1 MNTDLPQNIRNLIA
15 QVAKKTKLRKAE
27 RADVQRELTSHFQ
40 EALASGKSA
49 DDVVRAYGD
58 AHACAKNLRIAV
70 IAKRSPIDRAFGLTF
85 MWSARA
91 AGAFVLL
98 YAVVAISMSFNTP
111 KVSFDPVKRYR
122 ESLPVAKS
130 PDQVAWPA
138 YRDALV
144 KMGMGWDDPKRESAE
159 VEAVSD
165 SLPGSENW
173 NTATAWL
180 TANRAQIDAFCK
192 ATKRPVLGFPV
203 GVAVSDDDAALLGK
217 NSQSNS
223 ISNAAIDNSDVD
235 KPDRSEFPSF
245 NMSLPQFAIL
255 RQVVRII
262 ASDMM
267 MAVEKADGERATRDA
282 EAIIALSIHAQEGR
296 ILIGDLVGMS
306 IRSIVVNRI
315 LMALEWKPN
324 TFTDSQLKRLQ
335 NALRSVPRALERP
348 DFTYERLMFE
358 DIVQRLYTDDGH
370 GDGRFAPQWKQLRLI
385 SALESASAGNHGKK
399 QGATTQLTLLTSW
412 LSQPFAFYAIAGRK
426 EALDHYD
433 ASMKRLASQPNDSL
447 NDAMTASAIAD
458 EKFVESMT
466 AYGARFFLEGLLMP
480 ALGKVE
486 FNFQIDR
493 ANRDACVISIAAEL
507 YHRANGKWPASATD
521 LAPLC
526 NGNAPRDSWN
536 GKLILMETDANGFRM
551 WSVGRDGVDDRGNLK
566 KSTQVEYSVDWVWLA
581 PRGNLQRWEENE
593 PQ

>member
-58 AHACAKNLRIAV
+58 AQACAKNLRIAV

-91 AGAFVLL
+91 VGAFVLL

-159 VEAVSD
+159 VEAAIAL

-173 NTATAWL
+173 NAATAWL

-192 ATKRPVLGFPV
+192 ATERPVLGFPL
-203 GVAVSDDDAALLGK
+203 GVAVSDDDAALLWR

-235 KPDRSEFPSF
+235 KLDPSELPSF
-245 NMSLPQFAIL
+245 SMPLPHFAIL
-255 RQVVRII
+255 KQAVRII

-282 EAIIALSIHAQEGR
+282 EAIIALSIHFQEARMLLG
-296 ILIGDLVGMS
+296 GFVGVS

-348 DFTYERLMFE
+348 DFTLERLMFE

-370 GDGRFAPQWKQLRLI
+370 GDGRFAPQWKQLRMI
-385 SALESASAGNHGKK
+385 SALEGVSADKPR
-399 QGATTQLTLLTSW
+399 ATTQFTLLASW

-433 ASMKRLASQPNDSL
+433 ASMKRLAIQPNDSL
-447 NDAMTASAIAD
+447 NDTVTASAIA
-458 EKFVESMT
+458 EEEFVESMT
-466 AYGARFFLEGLLMP
+466 AHGARFFLEGILMP
-480 ALGKVE
+480 GLGKVAFE
-486 FNFQIDR
+486 LQIDR

-536 GKLILMETDANGFRM
+536 GKSILMETDANGFRM
-551 WSVGRDGVDDRGNLK
+551 WSVGRDGVDNRGNLK
-566 KSTQVEYSVDWVWLA
+566 KSTQAKDSVDWVWLA

-593 PQ
+593 RQ

>member
-91 AGAFVLL
+91 VGAFVLL

-144 KMGMGWDDPKRESAE
+144 KMGMGRDDPKRESAG
-159 VEAVSD
+159 VEAASD

-173 NTATAWL
+173 NAATAWL

-192 ATKRPVLGFPV
+192 ATKRPVFGFPV
-203 GVAVSDDDAALLGK
+203 GVAVSDDDAALFGK

-235 KPDRSEFPSF
+235 KLVTSEFPSF
-245 NMSLPQFAIL
+245 GMLLPQLASL
-255 RQVVRII
+255 RDAAKII
-262 ASDMM
+262 AIDMM

-385 SALESASAGNHGKK
+385 SALESVSAGNHGKK
-399 QGATTQLTLLTSW
+399 QGATTQFTLLASW

-447 NDAMTASAIAD
+447 NDAVTASAIAD

-466 AYGARFFLEGLLMP
+466 AHGARFFLEGILMP

-507 YHRANGKWPASATD
+507 YHRANEKWPASAKD

-526 NGNAPRDSWN
+526 NGDAPRDSWN
-536 GKLILMETDANGFRM
+536 GKSILMETDANGFRM

-566 KSTQVEYSVDWVWLA
+566 KSTQAKDSVDWVWLA
-581 PRGNLQRWEENE
+581 PRGNLQRWEEN
-593 PQ
+593 

>member
-91 AGAFVLL
+91 VGAFVLL

-144 KMGMGWDDPKRESAE
+144 KMGMGWDDPKRESAG
-159 VEAVSD
+159 VEAASAL

-173 NTATAWL
+173 NAATAWL
-180 TANRAQIDAFCK
+180 TANRSQIDAFCK
-192 ATKRPVLGFPV
+192 ATKRPVFGFPV
-203 GVAVSDDDAALLGK
+203 GVAVSDDDAALLWR

-223 ISNAAIDNSDVD
+223 ISNAAIDNSDED
-235 KPDRSEFPSF
+235 KLDPSEFPGLG
-245 NMSLPQFAIL
+245 MLLPQLAPL
-255 RQVVRII
+255 KQATRII

-267 MAVEKADGERATRDA
+267 MAVEKADGERATCDA

-296 ILIGDLVGMS
+296 IVIGDLVGMS

-385 SALESASAGNHGKK
+385 SALEGVSADKPR
-399 QGATTQLTLLTSW
+399 ATTQFTLLASW

-433 ASMKRLASQPNDSL
+433 ASMKRWASQPNDSL
-447 NDAMTASAIAD
+447 NDTVTASAIAD

-466 AYGARFFLEGLLMP
+466 AHGARFFLEGILMP
-480 ALGKVE
+480 ALGKVV
-486 FNFQIDR
+486 FYFQIDR

-526 NGNAPRDSWN
+526 NDNAPRDSWN

-551 WSVGRDGVDDRGNLK
+551 WSVGRDGVDNRGNLK
-566 KSTQVEYSVDWVWLA
+566 KSTRVEDSVDWVWLA
-581 PRGNLQRWEENE
+581 PRGNLQRWEENKRH
-593 PQ
+593 

>member
-91 AGAFVLL
+91 VGAFVLL

-144 KMGMGWDDPKRESAE
+144 KMGMGRDDPKRESAG
-159 VEAVSD
+159 VEAASD
-165 SLPGSENW
+165 LSLPGSENW

-192 ATKRPVLGFPV
+192 ATKRPVFGFPV
-203 GVAVSDDDAALLGK
+203 GVAVSDDDAALLWR

-235 KPDRSEFPSF
+235 KLDPSEFPLLS
-245 NMSLPQFAIL
+245 MRLPQLASL
-255 RQVVRII
+255 RQATRII

-385 SALESASAGNHGKK
+385 SALEGVSADKPR
-399 QGATTQLTLLTSW
+399 ATTQFTLLASW

-447 NDAMTASAIAD
+447 NDTVTASAIAD

-466 AYGARFFLEGLLMP
+466 AHGARFFLEGILMP
-480 ALGKVE
+480 ALGKVVFE
-486 FNFQIDR
+486 LQIDR

-507 YHRANGKWPASATD
+507 YHRANKKWPASAKD

-536 GKLILMETDANGFRM
+536 GKSILMETDANGFRM
-551 WSVGRDGVDDRGNLK
+551 WSVGRDGMDNRGNLK
-566 KSTQVEYSVDWVWLA
+566 KSTQARDSVDWVWLA

-593 PQ
+593 RQ

>member
-58 AHACAKNLRIAV
+58 AQACAKNLRIAV

-91 AGAFVLL
+91 VGAFVLL

-144 KMGMGWDDPKRESAE
+144 KMGMGMDDPKIESARTHL
-159 VEAVSD
+159 AACD

-173 NTATAWL
+173 NAATAWL

-192 ATKRPVLGFPV
+192 ATKRPVFGFPV
-203 GVAVSDDDAALLGK
+203 GVAVSDDDAALFGK
-217 NSQSNS
+217 YSQSNS

-235 KPDRSEFPSF
+235 KPDRSEFPLY
-245 NMSLPQFAIL
+245 NILLPQLASL
-255 RQVVRII
+255 RQAVRII

-348 DFTYERLMFE
+348 DFTSERLMFE
-358 DIVQRLYTDDGH
+358 DIVQRVYTDDGH

-385 SALESASAGNHGKK
+385 SALESVSAGNNRKE
-399 QGATTQLTLLTSW
+399 QGATTQFTLLASC

-433 ASMKRLASQPNDSL
+433 ASIKRLAGQPNDSL
-447 NDAMTASAIAD
+447 NDAVTASTIA
-458 EKFVESMT
+458 EEEFVESMT
-466 AYGARFFLEGLLMP
+466 AHGARFFLEGILVP
-480 ALGKVE
+480 ALGKVV
-486 FNFQIDR
+486 FSFQIDR

-507 YHRANGKWPASATD
+507 YHRANEKWPASAKD

-526 NGNAPRDSWN
+526 NGDAPRDSWN
-536 GKLILMETDANGFRM
+536 GKSILMETDANGFRM

-566 KSTQVEYSVDWVWLA
+566 KSTQAKDSVDWVWLA
-581 PRGNLQRWEENE
+581 PRGNLERWEKN
-593 PQ
+593 

>member
-1 MNTDLPQNIRNLIA
+1 MNTDLPQDVRNLIA

-144 KMGMGWDDPKRESAE
+144 KMGMGWDDPKRESAR
-159 VEAVSD
+159 EADSH

-173 NTATAWL
+173 NAATAWL

-192 ATKRPVLGFPV
+192 ATKRPVFGFPV
-203 GVAVSDDDAALLGK
+203 GVAVSDDDAALLWR

-385 SALESASAGNHGKK
+385 SALESGSAGNHGKK
-399 QGATTQLTLLTSW
+399 QGATTQFTLLASW

-433 ASMKRLASQPNDSL
+433 ASIKRLAGQPNDSL
-447 NDAMTASAIAD
+447 NDAVTASAIAD

-466 AYGARFFLEGLLMP
+466 AHGARFFLEGILVP
-480 ALGKVE
+480 ALGKVV
-486 FNFQIDR
+486 FSFQIDR

-507 YHRANGKWPASATD
+507 YHRANEKWPASAKD

-526 NGNAPRDSWN
+526 NGDAPRDSWN
-536 GKLILMETDANGFRM
+536 GKSILMETDANGFRM

-566 KSTQVEYSVDWVWLA
+566 KSTQAKDSVDWVWLA
-581 PRGNLQRWEENE
+581 PRGNLQRWEKN
-593 PQ
+593 

>member
-1 MNTDLPQNIRNLIA
+1 MNTDLPQDIRNLIA

-91 AGAFVLL
+91 VGAFVLL

-111 KVSFDPVKRYR
+111 KVSFDAVKRYR

-144 KMGMGWDDPKRESAE
+144 KMGMGWDDPKRESAG
-159 VEAVSD
+159 EADSL

-192 ATKRPVLGFPV
+192 ATKRPVFGFPV
-203 GVAVSDDDAALLGK
+203 GVAVSDDDAALFGK

-235 KPDRSEFPSF
+235 KLDPSEFPLLS
-245 NMSLPQFAIL
+245 MRLPQLASL
-255 RQVVRII
+255 RQATRII

-385 SALESASAGNHGKK
+385 SALESVSGGNHGKE
-399 QGATTQLTLLTSW
+399 QGATTQFTLLASW

-447 NDAMTASAIAD
+447 NDTVTASAIAD

-466 AYGARFFLEGLLMP
+466 AHGARFFLEGILMP
-480 ALGKVE
+480 ALGKVV
-486 FNFQIDR
+486 FYFQIDR

-507 YHRANGKWPASATD
+507 YHRANKKWPASAKD

-536 GKLILMETDANGFRM
+536 GKSILMETDANGFRM
-551 WSVGRDGVDDRGNLK
+551 WSVGRDGVDNRGNLK
-566 KSTQVEYSVDWVWLA
+566 KSTRVEDSVDWVWLA
-581 PRGNLQRWEENE
+581 PRGNLQRWEEN
-593 PQ
+593 

>member
-1 MNTDLPQNIRNLIA
+1 MNTDLPQNVRNLIA

-91 AGAFVLL
+91 VGAFVLL

-144 KMGMGWDDPKRESAE
+144 KMGMGWDDPKRESAG
-159 VEAVSD
+159 VEAASAL

-192 ATKRPVLGFPV
+192 ATKRPVFGFPV

-245 NMSLPQFAIL
+245 NMSLPPFAIL
-255 RQVVRII
+255 RQAVRII

-306 IRSIVVNRI
+306 IRSLVVNRI

-335 NALRSVPRALERP
+335 NALRSVPPALERP
-348 DFTYERLMFE
+348 DFTSERLMFE
-358 DIVQRLYTDDGH
+358 DVVQRVYTDDGH

-385 SALESASAGNHGKK
+385 SALESISGGNNRKE
-399 QGATTQLTLLTSW
+399 QGATTQFTLLASF
-412 LSQPFAFYAIAGRK
+412 LSKPIAFYAIAGRK

-433 ASMKRLASQPNDSL
+433 ASIKRLAGQPNDSL
-447 NDAMTASAIAD
+447 NDAVTASAIAD
-458 EKFVESMT
+458 EKFVKSMT
-466 AYGARFFLEGLLMP
+466 AYGARFFLEGILMP
-480 ALGKVE
+480 ALGEVA
-486 FNFQIDR
+486 FNFQIER

-507 YHRANGKWPASATD
+507 YHRANKKWPASAKD

-526 NGNAPRDSWN
+526 NDNAPRDSWN
-536 GKLILMETDANGFRM
+536 GKSILMETDANGFRM

-566 KSTQVEYSVDWVWLA
+566 KSTQAKDSVDWVWLA
-581 PRGNLQRWEENE
+581 PRGNLQRWEEN
-593 PQ
+593 

>member
-1 MNTDLPQNIRNLIA
+1 MNTDLPQNVRNLIA

-58 AHACAKNLRIAV
+58 AQACAKNLRIAV

-91 AGAFVLL
+91 VGAFVLL

-144 KMGMGWDDPKRESAE
+144 KMGMGWDDPKRESAG
-159 VEAVSD
+159 VEAACD

-173 NTATAWL
+173 NAATAWL

-192 ATKRPVLGFPV
+192 ATKRPVFGFPV
-203 GVAVSDDDAALLGK
+203 GVAVSDDDAALFGK

-235 KPDRSEFPSF
+235 KLVTSEFPSF
-245 NMSLPQFAIL
+245 GMLLPQLASL
-255 RQVVRII
+255 RDAAKII
-262 ASDMM
+262 AIDMM

-306 IRSIVVNRI
+306 IRSLVVNRI

-335 NALRSVPRALERP
+335 NALRSVPPALERP
-348 DFTYERLMFE
+348 DFTSERLMFE
-358 DIVQRLYTDDGH
+358 DIVQRVYTDDGH

-385 SALESASAGNHGKK
+385 SALESISAGNDGKQ
-399 QGATTQLTLLTSW
+399 QGATTQFTLLASF

-433 ASMKRLASQPNDSL
+433 ASIKRLAGQPNDSL
-447 NDAMTASAIAD
+447 NDAVTASTIA
-458 EKFVESMT
+458 EEEFVESMT
-466 AYGARFFLEGLLMP
+466 AHGARFFLEGILMP
-480 ALGKVE
+480 ALGKVV
-486 FNFQIDR
+486 FSFQIDR

-507 YHRANGKWPASATD
+507 YHRANGKWPASAKD

-536 GKLILMETDANGFRM
+536 GKSILMETDANGFRM

-566 KSTQVEYSVDWVWLA
+566 KSTQAKDSVDWVWLA
-581 PRGNLQRWEENE
+581 PRGNLERWEKN
-593 PQ
+593 

>member
-1 MNTDLPQNIRNLIA
+1 MNTDLPQNVRNLIA

-58 AHACAKNLRIAV
+58 ARVCAKNLRIAV

-91 AGAFVLL
+91 VGAFVLL

-144 KMGMGWDDPKRESAE
+144 KMGMGRDDPKRESAG
-159 VEAVSD
+159 VEAACD

-173 NTATAWL
+173 NAATAWL

-192 ATKRPVLGFPV
+192 ATKRPVFGFPV
-203 GVAVSDDDAALLGK
+203 GVAVSDDDAALLWR

-235 KPDRSEFPSF
+235 KLVTSEFPSF
-245 NMSLPQFAIL
+245 GMLLPQLASL
-255 RQVVRII
+255 RDAAKII
-262 ASDMM
+262 AIDMM

-335 NALRSVPRALERP
+335 NALRSVPPALERP
-348 DFTYERLMFE
+348 DFTSERLMFE
-358 DIVQRLYTDDGH
+358 DIVQRVYTDDGH

-385 SALESASAGNHGKK
+385 SVLESVSAGNHGKK
-399 QGATTQLTLLTSW
+399 QGATTQFTLLASW

-433 ASMKRLASQPNDSL
+433 ASIKRLAGQPNDSL
-447 NDAMTASAIAD
+447 NDAVTASTIA
-458 EKFVESMT
+458 EEEFVESMT
-466 AYGARFFLEGLLMP
+466 AHGARFFLEGILVP
-480 ALGKVE
+480 ALGKVV
-486 FNFQIDR
+486 FSFQIDR

-507 YHRANGKWPASATD
+507 YHRANEKWPASAKD

-526 NGNAPRDSWN
+526 NGDAPRDSWN
-536 GKLILMETDANGFRM
+536 GKSILMETDANGFRM

-566 KSTQVEYSVDWVWLA
+566 KSTQAKDSVDWVWLA
-581 PRGNLQRWEENE
+581 PRGNLERWEKN
-593 PQ
+593 